1 MAKKSV
7 KKAVKKA
14 AVKSKAPA
22 AKKTARKAVKNSPA
36 KASGPRP
43 LFPGFFTE
51 ALAHSDAKVA
61 KAIAAELGR
70 QQHEIELIASENIV
84 SKAVMEAQGSIMT
97 NKYAEG
103 YPGRRYY
110 GGCQFV
116 DVSENLAIERAKEL
130 FQCDF
135 ANVQPHSGAQANQAV
150 FFALMQPGDTY
161 MGLDL
166 ACGGHLTHGSPVNQS
181 GKWFNVSPYKVRE
194 DNHLI
199 DYDLLASHALDIKPK
214 LIIAGGSG
222 YPRTLDFKRFREIA
236 DSCGAYLM
244 VDMAHIAG
252 LVAGGVHPTPL
263 DYAHVV
269 TTTTHKT
276 LRGPRGGMILSRDV
290 DLGKKINS
298 SVFPGLQGG
307 PLEHV
312 IAAKAV
318 AFGEALKPAFKK
330 YAKAVADNAK
340 VLAQSMLD
348 GGCDLV
354 SGGTDTHLMLVDLR
368 KKGVTG
374 KAAEQALG
382 RAFITCNKNGIP
394 FDPAPFTITS
404 GIRLG
409 TPAGTTRGFGP
420 HEFREVGSLITAVL
434 DGLAAHG
441 EQGNAKVEKSVAKRV
456 KALTARFPIY

>member
-1 MAKKSV
+1 MAKKA
-7 KKAVKKA
+7 K
-14 AVKSKAPA
+14 
-22 AKKTARKAVKNSPA
+22 AKKRRQTKA
-36 KASGPRP
+36 GP
-43 LFPGFFTE
+43 LFPGFFRDR
-51 ALAHSDAKVA
+51 LAKSDPKVA

-84 SKAVMEAQGSIMT
+84 SRAVLEAQGSVMT

-110 GGCQFV
+110 GGCQYV
-116 DVSENLAIERAKEL
+116 DVTETLAIERARKL
-130 FQCDF
+130 FDCSF

-150 FFALMQPGDTY
+150 FFALMKPGDTY

-181 GKWFNVSPYKVRE
+181 GKWFTVAPYLVRQ
-194 DNHLI
+194 DDHLI
-199 DYDLLASHALDIKPK
+199 DYDALADQAMAVKPK

-222 YPRTLDFKRFREIA
+222 YPRILDFARFRQIA
-236 DSCGAYLM
+236 DACGAYLM

-252 LVAGGVHPTPL
+252 LVAGGVHPNPL
-263 DYAHVV
+263 EHAHVV

-276 LRGPRGGMILSRDV
+276 LRGPRGGMILSRDD

-298 SVFPGLQGG
+298 AVFPGLQGG

-318 AFGEALKPAFKK
+318 AFGEALKPAFRK
-330 YAKAVADNAK
+330 YAKAVAANAR
-340 VLAQSMLD
+340 VLAKAMSD

-368 KKGVTG
+368 RKALTG
-374 KAAEQALG
+374 KAAEAALG

-409 TPAGTTRGFGP
+409 TPAATTRGFGKA
-420 HEFREVGSLITAVL
+420 EFKEVGALITEVL
-434 DGLAAHG
+434 DGLAKHG
-441 EQGNAKVEKSVAKRV
+441 EEGNGKVEASVRKRV
-456 KALTARFPIY
+456 KALTGRFPIY

>member
-1 MAKKSV
+1 MFDRSRTLAQSDPDLW
-7 KKAVKKA
+7 A
-14 AVKSKAPA
+14 AIVAEN
-22 AKKTARKAVKNSPA
+22 R
-36 KASGPRP
+36 RQ
-43 LFPGFFTE
+43 E
-51 ALAHSDAKVA
+51 AH
-61 KAIAAELGR
+61 
-70 QQHEIELIASENIV
+70 IELIASENYA
-84 SKAVMEAQGSIMT
+84 SPAVLEAQGSQLT

-103 YPGRRYY
+103 YPGKRYY
-110 GGCQFV
+110 GGCDYV
-116 DVSENLAIERAKEL
+116 DIAEQLAIDRAKQL
-130 FQCDF
+130 FGAGM

-150 FFALMQPGDTY
+150 FFAALKPGDTVLG
-161 MGLDL
+161 MSLPH
-166 ACGGHLTHGSPVNQS
+166 GGHLTHGSPVNQS

-199 DYDLLASHALDIKPK
+199 DYDLLASHALDIKPQ

>member
-1 MAKKSV
+1 
-7 KKAVKKA
+7 
-14 AVKSKAPA
+14 
-22 AKKTARKAVKNSPA
+22 
-36 KASGPRP
+36 
-43 LFPGFFTE
+43 
-51 ALAHSDAKVA
+51 
-61 KAIAAELGR
+61 
-70 QQHEIELIASENIV
+70 
-84 SKAVMEAQGSIMT
+84 
-97 NKYAEG
+97 
-103 YPGRRYY
+103 
-110 GGCQFV
+110 
-116 DVSENLAIERAKEL
+116 
-130 FQCDF
+130 
-135 ANVQPHSGAQANQAV
+135 
-150 FFALMQPGDTY
+150 
-161 MGLDL
+161 
-166 ACGGHLTHGSPVNQS
+166 LTHGSPVNQS
-181 GKWFNVSPYKVRE
+181 GKWFKVSPYKVRE

-199 DYDLLASHALDIKPK
+199 DYDLLASQALDVKPK

-252 LVAGGVHPTPL
+252 LVAGGAHPTPL
-263 DYAHVV
+263 EHAHVV

-276 LRGPRGGMILSRDV
+276 LRGPRGGMILSNHEDI
-290 DLGKKINS
+290 GKKINS

-330 YAKAVADNAK
+330 YAKAVAENAK
-340 VLAQSMLD
+340 VLAKSMTD

-374 KAAEQALG
+374 KAAEQSLG
-382 RAFITCNKNGIP
+382 RAYITCNKNGIP

-409 TPAGTTRGFGP
+409 TPAGTTRGFDKA
-420 HEFREVGSLITAVL
+420 EFAEVGALITEVL
-434 DGLAAHG
+434 DGLAKNG
-441 EQGNAKVEKSVAKRV
+441 EAGNAKVESSVRKRV
-456 KALTARFPIY
+456 MALTKRFPIYS